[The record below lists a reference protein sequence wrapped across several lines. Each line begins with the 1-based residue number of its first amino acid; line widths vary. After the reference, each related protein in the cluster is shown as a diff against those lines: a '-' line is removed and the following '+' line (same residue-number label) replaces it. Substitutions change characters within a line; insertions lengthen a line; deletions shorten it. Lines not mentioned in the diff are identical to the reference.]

1 MSKVKAG
8 SSSCRTV
15 AGHLLSKPAVSAQ
28 TPRKPGG
35 LQRQMSSLGAAGWG
49 SPSPAVAQQDFAKPG
64 VDLPSRTLIGR
75 DVKAFLGEIGGDS
88 REARY
93 WLTQFQRST
102 LTQSPAFAVLEVDE
116 SVLKSREMT
125 QSLAFGLSFL
135 QRMDMKPVVVMGLR
149 AEEMEAVLTGP
160 CFGPRAAVVR
170 RCQALAE
177 ALQRNS
183 VSVMPFFSAESLLL
197 AQDVPSGAGHRR
209 VLIVDA
215 GLLQWSLDCGNIPLV
230 CPVGRSVSG
239 CSVVLDSLDVTAAI
253 SKALQPLKVMF
264 LNSSGGIRNQSHK
277 VVGQVTLPAD
287 VALLSE
293 AEWISVQEQRLV
305 RTIVDLLNQLPSESS
320 AVITS
325 ASTLLTELFSHR
337 GSGTLFKN
345 GEPIHRYSSLDEI
358 DVDRLLALINK
369 SFGKNLKE
377 DYVVGQVTLPADV
390 ALLSEAE
397 WISVQEQ
404 RLVRTIVDLLNQLPS
419 ESSAVITSA
428 STLLTELFSHR
439 GSGTLFKNGEPIH
452 RYSSLDEIDVD
463 RLLALINKSFGKNL
477 KEDYVASLKG
487 RLHSIYLS
495 EEYSAVAVITKE
507 PVRSRTPY
515 LDKFVV
521 SSSRQGQGASQ
532 ILWERIRRDLGA
544 LFWRSQS
551 TNRINPWYFKK
562 CDGSFVN
569 GRWIVFWFG
578 LSDMRDSYELV
589 EYAKNIPDSFC
600 VTESGGPLDS

>member
-1 MSKVKAG
+1 MREKMSKVKGG

-15 AGHLLSKPAVSAQ
+15 AGHLLSKPAVSAM
-28 TPRKPGG
+28 TPRNPGG

-49 SPSPAVAQQDFAKPG
+49 SPSPAAAQQDFARPGVPAAAAAGG
-64 VDLPSRTLIGR
+64 VDLPSRTLICR

-102 LTQSPAFAVLEVDE
+102 LTRSPAFAVLEVDE

-160 CFGPRAAVVR
+160 CFRPRAAMVR

-197 AQDVPSGAGHRR
+197 AQDVPSGAGHRCGNN
-209 VLIVDA
+209 IAVDA

-293 AEWISVQEQRLV
+293 AEWISVQEQRQV

-377 DYVVGQVTLPADV
+377 DY
-390 ALLSEAE
+390 
-397 WISVQEQ
+397 I
-404 RLVRTIVDLLNQLPS
+404 
-419 ESSAVITSA
+419 
-428 STLLTELFSHR
+428 
-439 GSGTLFKNGEPIH
+439 
-452 RYSSLDEIDVD
+452 
-463 RLLALINKSFGKNL
+463 
-477 KEDYVASLKG
+477 ASLKG
-487 RLHSIYLS
+487 RLHSVYLS

-507 PVRSRTPY
+507 PVRSCTPY

-532 ILWERIRRDLGA
+532 ILWEHIRRDLGA

-562 CDGSFVN
+562 CDGSFVS

-578 LSDMRDSYELV
+578 LLDMRDSYELV
-589 EYAKNIPDSFC
+589 EYAKNVPDSFC
-600 VTESGGPLDS
+600 VTESGGPPDS